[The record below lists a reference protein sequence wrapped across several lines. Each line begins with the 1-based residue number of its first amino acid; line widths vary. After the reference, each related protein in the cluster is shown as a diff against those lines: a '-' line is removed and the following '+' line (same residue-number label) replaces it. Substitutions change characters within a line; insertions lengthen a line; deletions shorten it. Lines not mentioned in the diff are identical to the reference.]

1 MIKKE
6 EPETV
11 ENDQPELEA
20 ATAPEDTESLQKAL
34 EEEKQK
40 AGEYLASW
48 QRAQADFINYK
59 RRNEQERLEFNSFAN
74 ASLVRQI
81 LPVLDDM
88 ERAINAIPEEYAGD
102 DWVEGVR
109 LVERKF
115 KTTLEGQGVKP
126 IKAVGEEFDPN
137 YHEALRQGK
146 GKEGIILE
154 EIQKGYM
161 LNDRLLRPARV
172 VVGNGE
178 GEKPTNE
185 EAETKEA
192 E

>member
-1 MIKKE
+1 MNTGEPEETKSE

-11 ENDQPELEA
+11 SEEDKESPEQALDAEKKKA
-20 ATAPEDTESLQKAL
+20 A
-34 EEEKQK
+34 
-40 AGEYLASW
+40 EYLASW
-48 QRAQADFINYK
+48 QRTQADFINYK

-74 ASLVRQI
+74 AGLVRQI

-88 ERAINAIPEEYAGD
+88 ERALNAVPEEYAGE

-115 KTTLEGQGVKP
+115 KTILEGQGVKP
-126 IKAVGEEFDPN
+126 ITALGETFDPN
-137 YHEALRQGK
+137 YHEALRQDK

-172 VVGNGE
+172 VVGNGK
-178 GEKPTNE
+178 GE
-185 EAETKEA
+185 EAGIDEAELKEA